1 MRLDIP
7 LGRGLPFRKPTKDG
21 TMNSSNICKT
31 GPRDNGRKTKGKK
44 KVRAIQAAK
53 ARVKAF
59 KAKYA

>member
-1 MRLDIP
+1 LTYP
-7 LGRGLPFRKPTKDG
+7 CLGVYSFIKATKEG
-21 TMNSSNICKT
+21 AMNSSNISKT
-31 GPRDNGRKTKGKK
+31 GPRVKGRKTKGKA